1 MAAESVMDHF
11 ESPRNV
17 GEVENADATARGS
30 NPVCGDE
37 VSLSLRLEGGVVGEA
52 RFRARACHATVAV
65 MSLLTERIRGLSADR
80 AAGIDPDEIVGWFA
94 DFPAGKRHAAEVAA
108 EVLRRA
114 LGSGRE
120 GGRS

>member
-1 MAAESVMDHF
+1 MVAESVMEHF
-11 ESPRNV
+11 ENPRNV
-17 GEVENADATARGS
+17 GEVEDPDGTARGS

-37 VSLSLRLEGGVVGEA
+37 VSLSLRLDDGVVGEA

-65 MSLLTERIRGLSADR
+65 MSLLTERIRGLPAGR
-80 AAGIDPDEIVGWFA
+80 AADIGPDEIVGWFA

-114 LGSGRE
+114 LGAGGA